1 MPWRAPEWEGEFP
14 SLGYQ
19 VADWIEEHC
28 VVPDGEHMG
37 EPFRLTDEQLTYLVH
52 HYRLKP
58 DANQHAWQTAW
69 KYTRSLLVR
78 PQKWG
83 KAPLT
88 SAMIS
93 AEAVAPV
100 VFAGWDAAGEP
111 VGRPW
116 PTPIIQVT
124 AYSEDQTDNIWKV
137 LRPMIELGPLA
148 ELIPDTGETR
158 INLPGSGW
166 IEPVTS
172 KALSRLGARITF
184 APQDE
189 VGTWVSDNMRYLADT
204 QYRGLS
210 GTGGRAALSTNAW
223 DLSDNSV
230 AQQIDE
236 SGDDSDYVDHVDG
249 RIAGLSYR
257 NKRDRARIHRKVYGD
272 SAMKLDRNGIWISGW
287 VNLDRIEIDAEK
299 LVKKDPAQA
308 ERFYGNI
315 NTTGSGTWF
324 EDGQW
329 KSKLLVRDRPKSE
342 PVGLGFDGS
351 DSNDWT
357 GILLETM
364 DQHQFMPVYGV
375 DNRRTVWKPKEWN
388 GRVPRPEVMTAFEQI
403 FREYDVVRAYLDPP
417 MWSSEIV
424 ALQGKYSDKVVIDW
438 PTYRPKQMHFELE
451 RLHSDVVNEESM
463 FTHDGDADVALCMRN
478 AVKRSRSGE
487 TYILGKPSDEQK
499 IDLAM
504 SSTLAHAAVLDAT
517 AAGVIGKRKA
527 PAISTTFYG
536 FS

>member
-88 SAMIS
+88 SAMIA

-100 VFAGWDAAGEP
+100 VFAGWDSAGEP

-236 SGDDSDYVDHVDG
+236 SGDESDYVDHVDG

-272 SAMKLDRNGIWISGW
+272 SAMKLDRHGVWISGW

-315 NTTGSGTWF
+315 NTTGSGAWF

-329 KSKLLVRDRPKSE
+329 SSKLLVRDRPKSQ
-342 PVGLGFDGS
+342 PVCLGFDGS

-375 DNRRTVWKPKEWN
+375 DNRRTVWKPK
-388 GRVPRPEVMTAFEQI
+388 
-403 FREYDVVRAYLDPP
+403 
-417 MWSSEIV
+417 
-424 ALQGKYSDKVVIDW
+424 
-438 PTYRPKQMHFELE
+438 
-451 RLHSDVVNEESM
+451 
-463 FTHDGDADVALCMRN
+463 
-478 AVKRSRSGE
+478 
-487 TYILGKPSDEQK
+487 
-499 IDLAM
+499 
-504 SSTLAHAAVLDAT
+504 
-517 AAGVIGKRKA
+517 
-527 PAISTTFYG
+527 
-536 FS
+536 